1 MTLAALVLLLAV
13 PRSGPVP
20 QTGDAQKA
28 ATSAVSTETSSADDS
43 GAKPASATA
52 SASVSDTPVV
62 PAATNESLSA
72 SNLLPSVPE
81 PKAAPSAAAGVPAA
95 FPVAPVKAPVVV
107 YSETPAQRKVW
118 YTLAI
123 VGHSAAAFDAWSTR
137 RAISGGYGT
146 EANPLLRPFAHSG
159 ALYVATQ
166 VSPALM
172 DFLGKR
178 MMTSRHA
185 MFRKLWW
192 LPQTAGAGLSFAAG
206 SHNVAL
212 TQ

>member
-1 MTLAALVLLLAV
+1 MTLAALVLLFAV
-13 PRSGPVP
+13 PQSGPVS
-20 QTGDAQKA
+20 QADGVSKA
-28 ATSAVSTETSSADDS
+28 VTVAAVSTDTPAADSSAKHVSPAAS
-43 GAKPASATA
+43 GTVPDAPAT
-52 SASVSDTPVV
+52 V
-62 PAATNESLSA
+62 PANAKESLSA
-72 SNLLPSVPE
+72 SNVLPSMPE
-81 PKAAPSAAAGVPAA
+81 PKTGSAAAAPTPAFPAA
-95 FPVAPVKAPVVV
+95 AVKAPVAV
-107 YSETPAQRKVW
+107 YSESPTQRKVW

-123 VGHSAAAFDAWSTR
+123 AGHSAAAFDAWSTR

-178 MMTSRHA
+178 MMTSRHG

-192 LPQTAGAGLSFAAG
+192 LPQAAGAGVSFAAG
-206 SHNVAL
+206 AHNVAL

>member
-1 MTLAALVLLLAV
+1 MTIAALVLLFAI
-13 PRSGPVP
+13 PQSGPVP
-20 QTGDAQKA
+20 QNADAPKISQSVAAVSTDAQPKPA
-28 ATSAVSTETSSADDS
+28 APAVDDSAVSASVTAAKDS
-43 GAKPASATA
+43 PTLAASAL
-52 SASVSDTPVV
+52 
-62 PAATNESLSA
+62 PAM
-72 SNLLPSVPE
+72 PE
-81 PKAAPSAAAGVPAA
+81 PKPAAAAPEAVPAG
-95 FPVAPVKAPVVV
+95 FPIAPVKSPAKV
-107 YSETPAQRKVW
+107 YSETPTQRRVW

-123 VGHSAAAFDAWSTR
+123 AGHSAAAFDAWSTR

-166 VSPALM
+166 VSPAFM

-178 MMTSRHA
+178 MMTSRYG

-192 LPQTAGAGLSFAAG
+192 LPQAAGAGVSFAAG
-206 SHNVAL
+206 AHNVGL

>member
-13 PRSGPVP
+13 PQSGPVP

-28 ATSAVSTETSSADDS
+28 ATSAVSTDTSSADDS
-43 GAKPASATA
+43 SAKPASATA

-72 SNLLPSVPE
+72 SNLLPSMPE
-81 PKAAPSAAAGVPAA
+81 PKSAPSAAAGVPAA

-123 VGHSAAAFDAWSTR
+123 VGHSAAASVWQGQEVHERSNGCPGQTGWRMERSVDSRNST
-137 RAISGGYGT
+137 
-146 EANPLLRPFAHSG
+146 
-159 ALYVATQ
+159 
-166 VSPALM
+166 
-172 DFLGKR
+172 
-178 MMTSRHA
+178 
-185 MFRKLWW
+185 
-192 LPQTAGAGLSFAAG
+192 
-206 SHNVAL
+206 
-212 TQ
+212 

>member
-72 SNLLPSVPE
+72 SNLLPSMPE
-81 PKAAPSAAAGVPAA
+81 PKSAPSAAAGVPAA

-107 YSETPAQRKVW
+107 YSATAALCSFQRAVRGDASQPRADGLSRQADDDEPPRDVPQTMVAAANGWRGPFVRCRLAQRRAH
-118 YTLAI
+118 AI
-123 VGHSAAAFDAWSTR
+123 A
-137 RAISGGYGT
+137 
-146 EANPLLRPFAHSG
+146 E
-159 ALYVATQ
+159 
-166 VSPALM
+166 
-172 DFLGKR
+172 
-178 MMTSRHA
+178 
-185 MFRKLWW
+185 FRL
-192 LPQTAGAGLSFAAG
+192 
-206 SHNVAL
+206 
-212 TQ
+212 